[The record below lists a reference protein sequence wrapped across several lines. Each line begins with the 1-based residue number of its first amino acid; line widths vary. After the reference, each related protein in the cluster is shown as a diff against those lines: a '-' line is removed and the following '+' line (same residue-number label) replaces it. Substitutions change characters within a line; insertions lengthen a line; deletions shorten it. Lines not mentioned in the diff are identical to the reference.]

1 MPIRTITSQQLGDLL
16 TQQPDLPLIDVRT
29 PREFRGKH
37 VVGATNLPLNRLSE
51 ERLESTLNERKNGT
65 VYFICKAGTRSQMA
79 CEQAHAFG
87 LSDVVN
93 VEGGTDSCA
102 SAGVAIERGAWAISL
117 ERQVRIVAGALIL
130 TGAVLAIAVHP
141 YWAGLSAF
149 VGAGLIFS
157 GITNTCLMGDIL
169 AKMPWNR

>member
-1 MPIRTITSQQLGDLL
+1 MPIRTINSQQLGDLL

-37 VVGATNLPLNRLSE
+37 VVGATNLPLSRLSE
-51 ERLESTLNERKNGT
+51 ERLESALNGRKNGT

-79 CEQAHAFG
+79 CEKAHAFG

-102 SAGVAIERGAWAISL
+102 STGLTIERDPRAISL
-117 ERQVRIVAGALIL
+117 ERQVRIVAGGLIL
-130 TGAVLAIAVHP
+130 TGSVLAMSVHP
-141 YWAGLSAF
+141 YWASLSAC
-149 VGAGLIFS
+149 VGAGLLLS
-157 GITNTCLMGDIL
+157 ASLTR
-169 AKMPWNR
+169 A